1 MVNISVI
8 IPVYNAEPYLR
19 DCLNSIISQELENL
33 EVICINDGS
42 WDKSQEI
49 LAEYSWKYP
58 YIKIV
63 EQTNRGAFAARNLGM
78 QLAKGEYVCFIDA
91 DDYYPDSFVLS
102 EMFYA
107 AKENNALIC
116 GGSFQEDRPSE
127 KIDEWSGNLSRYKF
141 NTDGFIEYKNY
152 QFEYGYHRFIYKK
165 DFIKKQGILFPDLS
179 YYEDPVFFV
188 TAMSEA
194 KKFYALQR
202 ITYCYRTLHKT
213 SLWSDKQVLDL
224 LTGIKLILNLAKEQG
239 FTELMVLERARIEND
254 YLDPILKFLL
264 KDKNETLLKLLNEL
278 NNILFNNGQRL
289 EYYMFKRKLE
299 YINYDCCINSTNT
312 EKKIKVLQQ
321 ENEQLS
327 KELEKKDASIQ
338 EYITTL
344 QNLSE
349 SNIVLKASI
358 QNQENHFCET
368 YKILQQKEQ
377 QSQLAI
383 ETLQHKIVDIYES
396 TTWQVGNCLLAIPKI
411 IKNNIKK
418 RKNR

>member
-102 EMFYA
+102 DMFYA

-224 LTGIKLILNLAKEQG
+224 LTGIKLN
-239 FTELMVLERARIEND
+239 
-254 YLDPILKFLL
+254 
-264 KDKNETLLKLLNEL
+264 KDLLN
-278 NNILFNNGQRL
+278 
-289 EYYMFKRKLE
+289 
-299 YINYDCCINSTNT
+299 
-312 EKKIKVLQQ
+312 
-321 ENEQLS
+321 
-327 KELEKKDASIQ
+327 
-338 EYITTL
+338 
-344 QNLSE
+344 
-349 SNIVLKASI
+349 
-358 QNQENHFCET
+358 
-368 YKILQQKEQ
+368 
-377 QSQLAI
+377 
-383 ETLQHKIVDIYES
+383 
-396 TTWQVGNCLLAIPKI
+396 
-411 IKNNIKK
+411 
-418 RKNR
+418 

>member
-78 QLAKGEYVCFIDA
+78 QLAKGNT
-91 DDYYPDSFVLS
+91 FVLLMQMIIIQIVLCFQN
-102 EMFYA
+102 MFYA

-254 YLDPILKFLL
+254 YL
-264 KDKNETLLKLLNEL
+264 
-278 NNILFNNGQRL
+278 
-289 EYYMFKRKLE
+289 
-299 YINYDCCINSTNT
+299 
-312 EKKIKVLQQ
+312 
-321 ENEQLS
+321 
-327 KELEKKDASIQ
+327 
-338 EYITTL
+338 
-344 QNLSE
+344 
-349 SNIVLKASI
+349 
-358 QNQENHFCET
+358 
-368 YKILQQKEQ
+368 
-377 QSQLAI
+377 
-383 ETLQHKIVDIYES
+383 
-396 TTWQVGNCLLAIPKI
+396 
-411 IKNNIKK
+411 
-418 RKNR
+418 

>member
-102 EMFYA
+102 DMFYA

-165 DFIKKQGILFPDLS
+165 DFIKKQGEEFRGYIWGKRGISELLKKMNRSNYGNDLQFVLFQFYVKPLPEELS
-179 YYEDPVFFV
+179 YLKEIEAYRKKERSIGIPIIINDENFF
-188 TAMSEA
+188 S
-194 KKFYALQR
+194 
-202 ITYCYRTLHKT
+202 KT
-213 SLWSDKQVLDL
+213 ERGRYDFLGEV
-224 LTGIKLILNLAKEQG
+224 ILAKMTLLAEVVKRRKLD
-239 FTELMVLERARIEND
+239 TNMVLLISD
-254 YLDPILKFLL
+254 LKM
-264 KDKNETLLKLLNEL
+264 
-278 NNILFNNGQRL
+278 I
-289 EYYMFKRKLE
+289 
-299 YINYDCCINSTNT
+299 
-312 EKKIKVLQQ
+312 
-321 ENEQLS
+321 
-327 KELEKKDASIQ
+327 IQ
-338 EYITTL
+338 EFG
-344 QNLSE
+344 SE
-349 SNIVLKASI
+349 
-358 QNQENHFCET
+358 
-368 YKILQQKEQ
+368 
-377 QSQLAI
+377 
-383 ETLQHKIVDIYES
+383 D
-396 TTWQVGNCLLAIPKI
+396 
-411 IKNNIKK
+411 
-418 RKNR
+418 

>member
-102 EMFYA
+102 DMFYA

-299 YINYDCCINSTNT
+299 YINYDCCINGKS
-312 EKKIKVLQQ
+312 Q
-321 ENEQLS
+321 E
-327 KELEKKDASIQ
+327 
-338 EYITTL
+338 
-344 QNLSE
+344 
-349 SNIVLKASI
+349 
-358 QNQENHFCET
+358 
-368 YKILQQKEQ
+368 
-377 QSQLAI
+377 
-383 ETLQHKIVDIYES
+383 
-396 TTWQVGNCLLAIPKI
+396 
-411 IKNNIKK
+411 
-418 RKNR
+418 